1 MKLLFYC
8 SYASTAMAFLTSR
21 NVSKYILY
29 ALGVN
34 CTTRGAVKAG
44 LLTTSPASQCRAR
57 LDPFMFPR
65 YTSL

>member
-1 MKLLFYC
+1 
-8 SYASTAMAFLTSR
+8 MAFLTSR